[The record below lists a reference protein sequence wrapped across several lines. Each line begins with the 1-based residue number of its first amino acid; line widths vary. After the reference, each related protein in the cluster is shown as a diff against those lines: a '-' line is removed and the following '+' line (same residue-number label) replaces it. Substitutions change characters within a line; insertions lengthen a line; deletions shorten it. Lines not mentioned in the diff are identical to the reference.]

1 MTSDAPA
8 ADMCQCARAKGEYG
22 TEGEL
27 AATVICPDC
36 HLEQSTFPE
45 PDNAEQ
51 PDLISER
58 DVYIAFTGSSSLLK
72 IAEKHPNDQSIQKA
86 VKKREKSHQGVKDLI
101 NNYGMSNVVTTIR
114 VLLDDHVFTCT
125 DAARHRFP
133 NLFPEEQESQALGSE
148 YSPSKEIADGFEGSG
163 LQTSQHGQTLQDCRL
178 LASLPIRPRQ
188 RLMSQLQIILE
199 HACFAFGQRTMQ
211 KDLDDW
217 GWTCAEAVP
226 S

>member
-148 YSPSKEIADGFEGSG
+148 YSPSKEIADGFEVDYKLVNMAKLSKIADFLLLFLSG
-163 LQTSQHGQTLQDCRL
+163 
-178 LASLPIRPRQ
+178 
-188 RLMSQLQIILE
+188 
-199 HACFAFGQRTMQ
+199 HA
-211 KDLDDW
+211 KD
-217 GWTCAEAVP
+217 
-226 S
+226 